1 MTAPEL
7 LGDEALAA
15 LTAAA
20 KDVPGVFDAVAV
32 ARKVRA
38 SEPAA
43 AQPAPA
49 AAPGPAPVRQ
59 PDPAPVA
66 DTAPAAAD
74 ELPAGPA
81 ADLYGGDLI
90 VPAGAPATL
99 QEALRAAAEQAP
111 GKGTVYLRAGE
122 EDVFQ
127 TYAELLA
134 SAERVLA
141 GFRAAGLKPGDAAL
155 FVFDDNRGYLTAFW
169 ACVLGGFVPTPV
181 AVATSYTTPNE
192 VNRKLLGAW
201 NLLGRPVLVTDAA
214 TAGALAGVRELWNE
228 PDVRILTAEDLAGH
242 EPDHDWFPATADSPV
257 LNLLT
262 SGSTG
267 VPKCVQHTNASVV
280 ARSHSVIRHCGLTSE
295 DVSLIWMPFDH
306 VTVAYYNVRDVFLQC
321 MHVNAKINHFLA
333 DPLQWLDWIERY
345 RATNVWAPNFA
356 FALINERADEIR
368 AGSWD
373 LSSLREIS
381 DAGEPVV
388 AATSHRFLELLAPHG
403 LPADAIVPCWGMSE
417 TCSGVTYTR
426 QSREDRTAG
435 TVAIDPASLQG
446 NVRHLDP
453 GHEDAVVL
461 SRVGRPIPGVRIR
474 IVDDNGAVLPEGR
487 MGELA
492 ITGPTIMRGYFAN
505 EEANREAYDSEGW
518 FRTGDLA
525 FVHDGEV
532 VIAGRKKDQII
543 VRGINYMAHELESV
557 VERVDGVRVTF
568 SAAVGVREP
577 GAGSDDLAVF
587 FVPTGWDADT
597 LDRTA
602 AEVRAILVREAGV
615 SPDLIIPVTEAEFPK
630 TGSGKVQRAA
640 LVTALRAGAFADRLA
655 AASGS
660 AAEEEGED
668 TWLFGRQWV
677 QLPEPAAATAAAA
690 PAAPENADSAAAAA
704 SGVTLALG
712 ADLDVKWLDLQGQV
726 VAARRGAVYAED
738 GPDRYRVRATDR
750 TDLRRLLT
758 EVTSRHGEI
767 GTVVLTLPVMSRSGA
782 AADRLAAATEEFTA
796 LVSVLADGEFGRP
809 LLLVVTS
816 GAVYVQQGDT
826 VDLGSCALP
835 GLVRTAVSEAAPLAV
850 RQLDLTPC
858 PIDWA
863 AAVRTELADRTRTGV
878 VASRDGKRWQPKLVP
893 VPEDEGAG
901 LASQPVVPGGLYLI
915 TGGLGGIAHDIAGYL
930 VASFGIRLLLVG
942 RSPAEGE
949 KAARLAELSGLGQVA
964 YEQLDVADEDALE
977 AAVAAAEA
985 RWGRPLDGV
994 LHLAAADPT
1003 GQWSELEKHTLAR
1016 ETRETFDRQYGAKVA
1031 GTLAV
1036 AKALES
1042 RPNASLVLFGSVNGE
1057 FGGHSFGAYSAANSF
1072 LVGFADH
1079 WRHERK
1085 RTVHCL
1091 AWSMWT
1097 GVGMNKSQSSAAAEH
1112 RGFRSIDQ
1120 ESGLRLFLDAVASDH
1135 HYLVVGLDLKN
1146 PSIVEELVPQTL
1158 RVSEILIA
1166 YISDVTDQDS
1176 VRAAIAESVQSSSV
1190 PVRIVAVPRIPRD
1203 AYGAVDA
1210 AQLLHDAAADKP
1222 SRTYTAPAT
1231 ELERNLALIWSDAL
1245 NRPEVGRD
1253 DSFFEL
1259 GGNSLRATRLLALV
1273 DNKLG
1278 FRVTTQELY
1287 ELPTVAGMAAIIN
1300 EKRAD

>member
-1 MTAPEL
+1 MTAPDL
-7 LGDEALAA
+7 LGDGALDAI
-15 LTAAA
+15 TAAA
-20 KDVPGVFDAVAV
+20 KEVPGVFDAVAV

-38 SEPAA
+38 ADPVA
-43 AQPAPA
+43 AQPAAVTEPA
-49 AAPGPAPVRQ
+49 A
-59 PDPAPVA
+59 PAPVA
-66 DTAPAAAD
+66 APAAVPAAVVAPTAD
-74 ELPAGPA
+74 EPAGPA
-81 ADLYGGDLI
+81 SDLYGGDLI
-90 VPAGAPATL
+90 VRPGTPATL

-134 SAERVLA
+134 AAEQALA
-141 GFRAAGLKPGDAAL
+141 GFRAAGLQPGDAAL

-181 AVATSYTTPNE
+181 AVATSYTSPNE
-192 VNRKLLGAW
+192 VNRKLRGAW
-201 NLLGRPVLVTDAA
+201 NLLGRPVLVTDSA
-214 TAGALAGVRELWNE
+214 TAGALAGVRELWGE
-228 PDVRILTAEDLAGH
+228 PDVRILTVEELTAH
-242 EPDHDWFPATADSPV
+242 EPDRDWFPATADSPV

-267 VPKCVQHTNASVV
+267 VPKCVQHTHASVV
-280 ARSHSVIRHCGLTSE
+280 ARELAVIQHCGLTAE

-321 MHVNAKINHFLA
+321 MHVNAKIHHFLA

-356 FALINERADEIR
+356 FALINERAEEIA

-381 DAGEPVV
+381 NAGEPVV

-403 LPADAIVPCWGMSE
+403 LPADAMVPCWGMSE

-426 QSREDRTAG
+426 QSREDRAAG
-435 TVAIDPASLQG
+435 TVAIDPASLSG
-446 NVRHLDP
+446 AIRHLDP

-474 IVDDNGAVLPEGR
+474 VVGDNGAVLPEGR
-487 MGELA
+487 MGELV

-505 EEANREAYDSEGW
+505 DEANAEAYDAEGW
-518 FRTGDLA
+518 FHTGDLA
-525 FVHDGEV
+525 FVRDGEV

-587 FVPTGWDADT
+587 FVPTDWDADT
-597 LDRTA
+597 LARTA
-602 AEVRAILVREAGV
+602 EQVRAVLVREAGV
-615 SPDLIIPVTEAEFPK
+615 SPDLIIPVTEEEFPK

-655 AASGS
+655 GS
-660 AAEEEGED
+660 EPEAEEDGED

-677 QLPEPAAATAAAA
+677 QLPEPAAAPAGDAAAA
-690 PAAPENADSAAAAA
+690 
-704 SGVTLALG
+704 GVTVAIA
-712 ADLDVKWLDLQGQV
+712 ADQDLKWLDLQGTV
-726 VAARRGAVYAED
+726 VTVRRGAQYAED
-738 GPDRYRVRATDR
+738 GPDRFRLRTTDR
-750 TDLRRLLT
+750 TELRRLLSEAT
-758 EVTSRHGEI
+758 ARHGELS
-767 GTVVLTLPVMSRSGA
+767 TVVLALPMLGRSGGSA
-782 AADRLAAATEEFTA
+782 ARLDTATEEFTA
-796 LVSVLADGEFGRP
+796 LISVLADGEFGRP
-809 LLLVVTS
+809 LLLVVS
-816 GAVYVQQGDT
+816 QGALYVQQGDT
-826 VDLGSCALP
+826 LDLGAVHLP
-835 GLVRTAVSEAAPLAV
+835 GLVRTAIAEAAPLPV

-858 PIDWA
+858 PIDWP
-863 AAVRTELADRTRTGV
+863 AAVRAELADRTRTGV
-878 VASRDGKRWQPKLVP
+878 IASRDGKRWQPKLVP
-893 VPEDEGAG
+893 VAEDEVTGAG
-901 LASQPVVPGGLYLI
+901 TGAARQPVTPGGLYLV

-930 VASFGIRLLLVG
+930 LAAFGIRLLLVG
-942 RSPAEGE
+942 RSAAEGD
-949 KAARLAELSGLGQVA
+949 KAARLAELSAFGQVA
-964 YEQLDVADEDALE
+964 YEQLDVADEAALE
-977 AAVAAAEA
+977 AAIAAAEA

-1003 GQWSELEKHTLAR
+1003 GQWSELEKHTLAK
-1016 ETRETFDRQYGAKVA
+1016 ETRETFDLHYGAKVA
-1031 GTLAV
+1031 GTLAI

-1042 RPNASLVLFGSVNGE
+1042 RPDASLVLFGSVNGE

-1072 LVGFADH
+1072 LTGFADH
-1079 WRHERK
+1079 WRHERG

-1097 GVGMNKSQSSAAAEH
+1097 GVGMNKSQSAAAAEH
-1112 RGFRSIDQ
+1112 RGFRSIDP
-1120 ESGLRLFLDAVASDH
+1120 ETGLRLFLNAMAGDQ

-1146 PSIVEELVPQTL
+1146 PAIVEELVPQKL
-1158 RVSEILIA
+1158 RVSEIVIA
-1166 YISDVTDQDS
+1166 FISDAPEQAS
-1176 VRAAIAESVQSSSV
+1176 VRAAIAENVGSLAV

-1203 AYGAVDA
+1203 AYGAVDT
-1210 AQLLHDAAADKP
+1210 AQLLHDVAPDKP
-1222 SRTYTAPAT
+1222 SRKYTEPAT

-1245 NRPEVGRD
+1245 GRPEVGRD

-1278 FRVTTQELY
+1278 FRVSTQELY
-1287 ELPTVAGMAAIIN
+1287 ELPTVAGMAATIERHTTN
-1300 EKRAD
+1300 